1 MKGGIALARWSQLL
15 IDEIFEDR
23 EGVGRPV
30 STIDAGE
37 ALLARALG
45 RAGPLPSETTALELF
60 LSAFPDRWQ
69 MLRWF
74 SGVDSPADALPSFL
88 ILCCVAAS
96 EATGS
101 DTNDYRERL
110 REMMNWDAI
119 VMDCS
124 ALPRLWRQLQSAL
137 EKASTERRLRPLI
150 LPDPRFRT
158 QIGHAIELTFPS
170 RQDGRRLKRDLET
183 GGLADPY
190 SPVAVM
196 RWVGA
201 RAGNYSHTFHETFSD
216 FQAAWRNG
224 ARALTDHRFWSGWR
238 VVVDSWRPKVTQ
250 DDFLIVSD
258 VWGGHQ
264 LVTAAGEPTTLRAVE
279 AAASGG
285 LRHLLSDGSP
295 ILLNESDWG
304 QYTWAGQGRAAA
316 REARAALVRE
326 KSHSATV
333 LAQLDRHPV
342 SDAPGWFLTTSVDLI
357 PGAAGRSSLG
367 DDDLIDVRF
376 HGVPRID
383 GGRLARP
390 SFPLKLSMTGP
401 VGSVTIS
408 GEFAD
413 SLKLRRL
420 SSQEWWIT
428 PTQPLEGEAKVF
440 VEAPGGEV
448 PRTVLLRRSSNAPDW
463 ERALPARLIPD
474 EQSSPAW
481 SPTGTPRQPVG
492 VFESTLGMT
501 ELVTR
506 QGILDLMEFLAARPG
521 PMPTGGFIELLDSL
535 PEADEIGKW
544 TLSRLA
550 IEGGL
555 VDPFR
560 VRGWRGGAV
569 VPRAPRAV
577 LAAGAKGSRLMFD
590 GVINEVTRSR
600 IDGAAARQGL
610 VAETRPGLSAWSPT
624 TVCIPGDVTV
634 LTDLAAELGLACEH
648 LAPHL
653 DGHAKPSDVIP
664 DANGATHSVRR
675 PIVDDAMEALNKRGV
690 RLFLCRREAE
700 DAAPVWLVQVD
711 GGQPRFWAHRHIALL
726 DACRVAGLPIASVRY
741 GALVMTLP
749 GMGLPLQVARWLRF
763 ATGIAAGCQDGVRA
777 YGLTPAVE
785 PIARQFLQLPILA
798 ESTSTPAKRR
808 GRGLAAACGGS
819 IDVIPSW
826 RWVRDRR
833 GVVQ

>member
-1 MKGGIALARWSQLL
+1 MDGGITLARWSRLL
-15 IDEIFEDR
+15 VAEVFEDC
-23 EGVGRPV
+23 EGEGRPV

-45 RAGPLPSETTALELF
+45 RAGPLAPDANPLHLF
-60 LSAFPDRWQ
+60 LSAFPQRWQ

-74 SGVDSPADALPSFL
+74 SGVDSPGDALPSFL
-88 ILCCVAAS
+88 ILCCIAAS

-110 REMMNWDAI
+110 REMMGWDAI
-119 VMDCS
+119 VMDCA
-124 ALPRLWRQLQSAL
+124 ALPRLWRRLQKAL
-137 EKASTERRLRPLI
+137 EKSPPERRLRPLI

-170 RQDGRRLKRDLET
+170 RQDGRRLKRDLEA
-183 GGLADPY
+183 GGLADPN

-201 RAGNYSHTFHETFSD
+201 RVGNYSPTFHETFSD

-238 VVVDSWRPKVTQ
+238 VVVDSWRPKVTHA
-250 DDFLIVSD
+250 DFLIVSD

-295 ILLNESDWG
+295 ILLSECDWG
-304 QYTWAGQGRAAA
+304 QYAWAGQGRAAA

-342 SDAPGWFLTTSVDLI
+342 SDAPGWFLTTAVDLI
-357 PGAAGRSSLG
+357 PATAGRSSLIN
-367 DDDLIDVRF
+367 DDLIDVRF

-390 SFPLKLSMTGP
+390 SFPIKLSMTGP
-401 VGSVTIS
+401 VGSVTIF
-408 GEFAD
+408 GDLAD
-413 SLKLRRL
+413 SLALRRL
-420 SSQEWWIT
+420 NSQEWWIT
-428 PTQPLEGEAKVF
+428 PTRPLDGEAKVLI
-440 VEAPGGEV
+440 EAPGGEV
-448 PRTVLLRRSSNAPDW
+448 PRTILLRRSAHAPDW
-463 ERALPARLIPD
+463 ERALPARLVPD

-481 SPTGTPRQPVG
+481 SATRPSECPLAEFDGFPGMAGVG
-492 VFESTLGMT
+492 PS
-501 ELVTR
+501 
-506 QGILDLMEFLAARPG
+506 QGFLDLVELLAARPG
-521 PMPTGGFIELLDSL
+521 PMPIGGFIDLLDSL
-535 PEADEIGKW
+535 PEVEDIGKW

-577 LAAGAKGSRLMFD
+577 LVAGRNVTRLMFD
-590 GVINEVTRSR
+590 GVITEVTCAR
-600 IDGAAARQGL
+600 IDGAAARLGL
-610 VAETRPGLSAWSPT
+610 AVENTPGLSAWSPT
-624 TVCIPGDVTV
+624 TISVSGDVSA
-634 LTDLAAELGLACEH
+634 LTALAAELGLDCEH
-648 LAPHL
+648 LAPGL
-653 DGHAKPSDVIP
+653 GGLIRPSDAIP
-664 DANGATHSVRR
+664 DANGANHSVRKL
-675 PIVDDAMEALNKRGV
+675 ISNDAWDALTQRGV

-700 DAAPVWLVQVD
+700 DAAPVWLVQAV
-711 GGQPRFWAHRHIALL
+711 GCQPRYWAHRHIALL
-726 DACRVAGLPIASVRY
+726 DACQLAGLPIASTRD

-749 GMGLPLQVARWLRF
+749 GMSLPLQVARWLRF
-763 ATGIAAGCQDGVRA
+763 ATGVAAGSRDGVRE
-777 YGLTPAVE
+777 YGLSPSVEAIARLFLELPVLAQRTPAM
-785 PIARQFLQLPILA
+785 
-798 ESTSTPAKRR
+798 RR
-808 GRGLAAACGGS
+808 GRGLATTRGGS
-819 IDVIPSW
+819 VDVVPSW
-826 RWVRDRR
+826 RWARDRR